1 MEKAISNLL
10 GNLPQRYFAVSVSM
24 RTEDL
29 AELMWTLMRTGLMF
43 RNAVYRMAC
52 WDKYLPSGEHR
63 VGAAPHPAS
72 GLPCHSAP
80 ACDACLL
87 DLHGRLLLHADC
99 HVHRLGQA
107 SPLMWGCDRL
117 GGCPCCTWIAACTE
131 LDFVQPAGQDSS
143 FKVSVWP
150 A

>member
-52 WDKYLPSGEHR
+52 WDKYLPSGEH
-63 VGAAPHPAS
+63 PAGS
-72 GLPCHSAP
+72 
-80 ACDACLL
+80 
-87 DLHGRLLLHADC
+87 GRLAAAGGLSCTQRLAETSISP
-99 HVHRLGQA
+99 HVG
-107 SPLMWGCDRL
+107 M
-117 GGCPCCTWIAACTE
+117 
-131 LDFVQPAGQDSS
+131 
-143 FKVSVWP
+143 WP

>member
-52 WDKYLPSGEHR
+52 WDKYLPSGEH
-63 VGAAPHPAS
+63 PAGS
-72 GLPCHSAP
+72 
-80 ACDACLL
+80 
-87 DLHGRLLLHADC
+87 GRLAAAGGLSCAQRLAETSISP
-99 HVHRLGQA
+99 HVG
-107 SPLMWGCDRL
+107 M
-117 GGCPCCTWIAACTE
+117 
-131 LDFVQPAGQDSS
+131 
-143 FKVSVWP
+143 WP